1 MSHQHHP
8 RSLPPINGP
17 LPASGGSSRLALCL
31 IHFVLAVS
39 SGWGLKQSTGR
50 QAMAAFGIYFGHSLL
65 CLLRHTHPNPG
76 TLQRLV
82 CDKSR
87 RYSSVLFVTLV
98 VGELQALNPAT
109 RLGDFFG
116 ADWER
121 LAFGLWSGA
130 LALAVASLWLGGGS
144 SNNSSSSRSSSPLG
158 AAFVKLDAAQLGLC
172 VLWNVHCLWR
182 IAVVDEH
189 WWSLGLALLVLLNHF
204 ILWRLPLHYNITQLE
219 VATVGMCFSAIFAL
233 NAIQEQVDAVAS

>member
-1 MSHQHHP
+1 M
-8 RSLPPINGP
+8 
-17 LPASGGSSRLALCL
+17 ALCL
-31 IHFVLAVS
+31 IHFVLAIS
-39 SGWGLKQSTGR
+39 SGWGLKQCTGR
-50 QAMAAFGIYFGHSLL
+50 QALAAFGIYFGHSLL

-76 TLQRLV
+76 PLQRLV

-98 VGELQALNPAT
+98 VGELQVLNPAT
-109 RLGDFFG
+109 RMGDFFG

-130 LALAVASLWLGGGS
+130 LALAVASLWLGGS
-144 SNNSSSSRSSSPLG
+144 TSRSPIG
-158 AAFVKLDAAQLGLC
+158 ATFVKLDAAQLGLC
-172 VLWNVHCLWR
+172 VVWNVYCLWC

-189 WWSLGLALLVLLNHF
+189 WWSLGLALLILMNHF
-204 ILWRLPLHYNITQLE
+204 VLWRLPLHYNITQLE